1 MIYDVIP
8 RDGPMLGKLVEGE
21 SWDFMKLLPDGRLH
35 REDSFDDPG
44 TAVTLLNQEYGP
56 VELLENTSHYMM
68 NGEPVMVFEAMGAE
82 LAMRFGDVCV
92 HVMARLSEAG
102 TPYLEF
108 SRSAPEGPP
117 PEGGV
122 TAEDVG
128 VLSLLSS
135 IYRR

>member
-1 MIYDVIP
+1 MIYDVVP

-21 SWDFMKLLPDGRLH
+21 SWAFEKLLPDGRLI

-44 TAVTLLNQEYGP
+44 TAVTMLNQEYGP
-56 VELLENTSHYMM
+56 LELLENTSHHMM
-68 NGEPVMVFEAMGAE
+68 NGEPVMAFEAMGPE
-82 LAMRFGDVCV
+82 LAIRFGDVCV
-92 HVMARLSEAG
+92 HVEARLSEAG

-108 SRSAPEGPP
+108 SRSTPKDPP
-117 PEGGV
+117 PAGGV

-128 VLSLLSS
+128 VLSLLNS